1 VTRMHNDD
9 EVESGNATAE
19 IQDAVRHSLDA
30 HVPAGANIAV
40 ALSGGRDS
48 VVLLDAL
55 AAVAPAH
62 GNSVTAI
69 HVHHGLSAN
78 ADAWAN
84 DCVERCAALEVDC
97 EVRRVAVVA
106 RPRASLEALAR
117 VARYNALTDAA
128 LHAGTTVVA
137 LAHHRNDQA
146 ETLLLQLL
154 RGSGPHGLAA
164 MPAWRQDAAGI
175 AWWRPLLEV
184 SRARIDAY
192 ARERALRWSDDE
204 SNADG
209 RHARNAVRHSIMPA
223 LQSIAPQADVTL
235 ARAAAHQADAA
246 RLLDELAEQD
256 GKDACGGT
264 TLPCHALDALPPHRA
279 RNLLR
284 WFLRGQGLPAP
295 STARLAAMLDQ
306 LRGARGDA
314 ETRLA
319 HAGVEIGVYQGRI
332 ALHRAPPAHFDVRW
346 RGETELAL
354 PHGTVSFGHAEGAG
368 IDLALATGVVHLRSR
383 AGGERFQVA
392 IDRPRRALKS
402 VLRDAGIPP
411 WERRGLPLV
420 WCGDTLAAVAGVGVD
435 AALGAGPGRPG
446 LTVAWHPRRI

>member
-1 VTRMHNDD
+1 MQKRID
-9 EVESGNATAE
+9 EESGNAITE
-19 IQDAVRHSLDA
+19 LQEAVKHSLDA
-30 HVPAGANIAV
+30 HVPAGATIAV

-55 AAVAPAH
+55 TVVAPARRH
-62 GNSVTAI
+62 AVSAI
-69 HVHHGLSAN
+69 HIHHGLSAN
-78 ADAWAN
+78 ADAWAKG
-84 DCVERCAALEVDC
+84 CVEHCASLHVAC

-106 RPRASLEALAR
+106 QPRASLEALAR
-117 VARYNALTDAA
+117 HARYDALADAA
-128 LHAGTTVVA
+128 QRIGAAVVA

-164 MPAWRQDAAGI
+164 MPAWRMDAAAI
-175 AWWRPLLEV
+175 AWWRPLLGIP
-184 SRARIDAY
+184 RARIDAY
-192 ARERALRWSDDE
+192 ARKRRLRWIDDE
-204 SNADG
+204 SNADS
-209 RHARNAVRHSIMPA
+209 RHVRNAIRHSVMPA
-223 LQSIAPQADVTL
+223 LQRIAPQAEATL

-256 GKDACGGT
+256 GKEACDGS
-264 TLPCHALDALPPHRA
+264 TLLCEALNALAPHRA

-284 WFLRGQGLPAP
+284 WFLRGHGLPAP

-314 ETRLA
+314 EIRLV
-319 HAGVEIGVYQGRI
+319 HAGIEIGVHQGRI
-332 ALHRAPPAHFDVRW
+332 ALHRAPPDRFDVRW
-346 RGETELAL
+346 NGEAELAL
-354 PHGTVSFGHAEGAG
+354 PHGTVTFGHAVGVG
-368 IDLALATGVVHLRSR
+368 IDLTLALGDVHLRSR

-420 WCGDTLAAVAGVGVD
+420 FCGDALAAVPGLGVD
-435 AALGAGPGRPG
+435 AALSAAPGHPG
-446 LTVAWHPRRI
+446 LSVAWHPRRV

>member
-1 VTRMHNDD
+1 MQNDTA
-9 EVESGNATAE
+9 EESGNATAE
-19 IQDAVRHSLDA
+19 LRDAVRHSLAA
-30 HVPAGANIAV
+30 HVQAGATIAV

-55 AAVAPAH
+55 AAVAPVR
-62 GNSVTAI
+62 GNHVTAI

-78 ADAWAN
+78 ADAWA
-84 DCVERCAALEVDC
+84 DACVERCADLRIAC
-97 EVRRVAVVA
+97 EVRRVAVV
-106 RPRASLEALAR
+106 RQPRASLESLARHARYSALA
-117 VARYNALTDAA
+117 DAA
-128 LHAGTTVVA
+128 QCIGAAVVA

-175 AWWRPLLEV
+175 AWWRPLLGIP
-184 SRARIDAY
+184 RARIDAY
-192 ARERALRWSDDE
+192 ARERGLQWIDDE

-209 RHARNAVRHSIMPA
+209 RHARNAVRHSVMPA
-223 LQSIAPQADVTL
+223 LQRVAPQADATL

-246 RLLDELAEQD
+246 RLLDDLAELD
-256 GKDACGGT
+256 GKDACDGT
-264 TLPCHALDALPPHRA
+264 TLLCHALDALSPHRA

-284 WFLRGQGLPAP
+284 WFLRGHGLPAP

-314 ETRLA
+314 VTRLA
-319 HAGVEIGVYQGRI
+319 HAGVEIGVHQGRI
-332 ALHRAPPAHFDVRW
+332 ALHRAPPDRFDIRW

-354 PHGTVSFGHAEGAG
+354 PHGTVTFGHTQGAG
-368 IDLALATGVVHLRSR
+368 IDLTLTSGDVHLRSR
-383 AGGERFQVA
+383 TGGERFQVA
-392 IDRPRRALKS
+392 QDRPRRALKS

-420 WCGDTLAAVAGVGVD
+420 WCGEALAAVAGLGVD
-435 AALGAGPGRPG
+435 AAVRAAPGRQG
-446 LTVAWHPRRI
+446 LTVAWHPRRV